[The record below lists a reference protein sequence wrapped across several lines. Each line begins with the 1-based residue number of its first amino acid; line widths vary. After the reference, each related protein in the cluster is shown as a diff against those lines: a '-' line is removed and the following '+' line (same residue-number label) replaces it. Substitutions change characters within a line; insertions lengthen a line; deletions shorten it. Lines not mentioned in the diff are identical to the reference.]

1 MALTSTIYTFDITLS
16 NVDRGCYESLAL
28 RVAMHPSESPE
39 YFTAR
44 VFAYCLEYAEGIVFS
59 KGVSDA
65 EDPTIAVRD
74 LTGAMKVW
82 IEIGA
87 PDAARLHK
95 AAKASPRVAVY
106 THRDP
111 AQVQRQW
118 VGERIHRA
126 EEIALYAI
134 DRDLI
139 AAFCERLERRMK
151 FSMSV
156 TDGMMYLDVNGATLS
171 GTIEQWPLQAAF
183 T

>member
-1 MALTSTIYTFDITLS
+1 VALTSTIYTFDITVS
-16 NVDRGCYESLAL
+16 NVDRGVYESLSL

-44 VFAYCLEYAEGIVFS
+44 LFAYCLEYAEGIVFS

-65 EDPTIAVRD
+65 DDPTIAVRD
-74 LTGAMKVW
+74 LTGALQVW
-82 IEIGA
+82 VEIGA

-111 AQVQRQW
+111 AQLQRQLD
-118 VGERIHRA
+118 GARIHRSS
-126 EEIALYAI
+126 EIPLHAI

-139 AAFCERLERRMK
+139 AAFCERLERRMS
-151 FSMSV
+151 FSLSFA
-156 TDGMMYLDVNGATLS
+156 DGMIYLDHNGATLS
-171 GTIEQWPLQAAF
+171 GAVTVWPLQK